1 MTHLLSDMNMNNI
14 RGRFSLSSKTN
25 SRNLLIS
32 SGTSS
37 KPYYE
42 HMELNNNLPD
52 IDIWEPINSSQL
64 SYKDNIVDKKP
75 VSKIANSN
83 SIENLQHGTYN
94 SPALKTIPKS
104 QGRSTLINNSN
115 SISQDTFNIQLL
127 YNIN

>member
-1 MTHLLSDMNMNNI
+1 MTHLLSDMDMNNI

>member
-1 MTHLLSDMNMNNI
+1 MTHLLSDMDMNNI

-25 SRNLLIS
+25 LLIS

-37 KPYYE
+37 KPYYK

-75 VSKIANSN
+75 VSKIVNSN

>member
-1 MTHLLSDMNMNNI
+1 MTHLLSDMDMNNI

-37 KPYYE
+37 KPYYK